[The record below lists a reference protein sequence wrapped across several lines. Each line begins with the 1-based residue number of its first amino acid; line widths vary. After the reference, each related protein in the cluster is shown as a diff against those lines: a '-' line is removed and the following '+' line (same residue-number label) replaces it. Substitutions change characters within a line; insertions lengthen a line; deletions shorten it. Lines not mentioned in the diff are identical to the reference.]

1 MKLFN
6 GIQEEDG
13 RINVDLGDDTT
24 YPMSGMASISYQ
36 MPSNIQCRV
45 GFEGQCSTINDCS
58 LASSKTLARG
68 VQDGGLSRLFVSPM
82 ELVHKKGS

>member
-6 GIQEEDG
+6 GIQDKQG

-36 MPSNIQCRV
+36 MSLNIQCAV

-58 LASSKTLARG
+58 LESLKTLARG
-68 VQDGGLSRLFVSPM
+68 V
-82 ELVHKKGS
+82 